1 MSVCYHY
8 NELDKNLSHFLG
20 FARLSH
26 DSFYIIY
33 TMLTLPVQCIS
44 ESCLE
49 MKIKL
54 FSHFFVMPQRVL

>member
-20 FARLSH
+20 FARSPH
-26 DSFYIIY
+26 DPFYITD
-33 TMLTLPVQCIS
+33 TMLTLPVPCIS
-44 ESCLE
+44 ESCIE

-54 FSHFFVMPQRVL
+54 NFYFYTSL